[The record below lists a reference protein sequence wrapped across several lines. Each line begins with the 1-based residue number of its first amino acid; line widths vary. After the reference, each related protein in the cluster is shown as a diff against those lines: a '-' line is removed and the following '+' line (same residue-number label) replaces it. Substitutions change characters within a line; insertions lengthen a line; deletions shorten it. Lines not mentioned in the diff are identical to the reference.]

1 MGYMM
6 RFLALIALLAIA
18 PLWPANA
25 DRVITYADDAA
36 AMNGAI
42 AGAQASLDVFLAE
55 MESPDYAARLSA
67 ILAPLPEGA
76 P

>member
-6 RFLALIALLAIA
+6 RLLALIALLAIA

-25 DRVITYADDAA
+25 DRVIPYTDEDVAVD
-36 AMNGAI
+36 GAI
-42 AGAQASLDVFLAE
+42 AGAEASLDVFLAE
-55 MESPDYAARLSA
+55 MESPYYAARLSA

-76 P
+76 S